1 MEGTHPYAVQ
11 LSYTNDKK
19 TDKIALQK
27 ANSTLYK
34 YTTCVPTMHN
44 YTSHSNL
51 VGFIETNRIFG
62 VNHFII
68 YNTTSSV
75 MVDKYLLYYI
85 KKKIVTIIQWNLPVP
100 LKDIH
105 YFGQLASVADC
116 LYRNIYQ
123 SKYIAF
129 MDLDEVIVPRKG
141 SNWDQIL
148 SMTERPLFRQKGG
161 YKVRCNF
168 HPPCDNFAIITS
180 QLPSDLK
187 KKAVG
192 LGINSVLLRSADR
205 VIFPPNERSKVIVD
219 SRAVTMMGIHNVWQ
233 YQPGFG
239 DVDVHPSV
247 GLLHHYRRFEGCSN
261 DSQLDTYMERFAEE
275 IVKNVEYVHD
285 QVRLGL

>member
-1 MEGTHPYAVQ
+1 MEGTYPYAVQ

-19 TDKIALQK
+19 TEKIALQK
-27 ANSTLYK
+27 TNITSYR
-34 YTTCVPTMHN
+34 YTTCVPTMHD
-44 YTSHSNL
+44 YTSHNQL
-51 VGFIETNRIFG
+51 VDFIETNRLFG
-62 VNHFII
+62 ANHFTI
-68 YNTTSSV
+68 YNTTSSG
-75 MVDKYLLYYI
+75 MVDKYLSYYI
-85 KKKIVTIIQWNLPVP
+85 KKKIVTIIQWNLPIP
-100 LKDIH
+100 QEDIH
-105 YFGQLASVADC
+105 YFGQLASIGDC

-148 SMTERPLFRQKGG
+148 SMTGKPWFRQKGG

-168 HPPCDNFAIITS
+168 HQLCDDSTSITS

-187 KKAVG
+187 IKAVG

-205 VIFPPNERSKVIVD
+205 VILPSNHRAKVIVD
-219 SRAVTMMGIHNVWQ
+219 SRAVTMMGIHNIWQ
-233 YQPGFG
+233 YQSGFG

-247 GLLHHYRRFEGCSN
+247 GLLHHYRRAGGCST
-261 DSQLDTYMERFAEE
+261 DGQLDTYMERFAQD